1 MDAGIVENLKYSRAA
16 AEANEYSSFVRQAA
30 LRIFST
36 DPEQIRASD
45 AVKHAEELADE
56 LEEQGYFRIYSPE
69 DVDLLDLPATQV
81 ASACDEIR

>member
-36 DPEQIRASD
+36 DPEQMRASD
-45 AVKHAEELADE
+45 AVKHAE
-56 LEEQGYFRIYSPE
+56 LEEQGYFRIFSPE
-69 DVDLLDLPATQV
+69 DVDLLD
-81 ASACDEIR
+81 